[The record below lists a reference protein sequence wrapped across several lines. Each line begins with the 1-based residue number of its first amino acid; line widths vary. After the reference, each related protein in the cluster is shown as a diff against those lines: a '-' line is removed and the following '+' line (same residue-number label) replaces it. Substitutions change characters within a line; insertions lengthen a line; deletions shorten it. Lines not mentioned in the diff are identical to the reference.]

1 MITQIDH
8 DKLRQFVKP
17 DIYKA
22 VCDQT
27 GHTGGIHDVEI
38 EKLSLSKQKKF
49 NLSLWSL
56 NQHVAPPPEAEEP
69 QLSMA
74 QIEAEEKQDIQRRV
88 DKARAI
94 QRVNDYVRD
103 AGLVESDA
111 NGKLIREWIEN
122 AGGHW
127 TPELV
132 DAAIIALN
140 NQLEWRST
148 EPVPEPE
155 KPEVLQPWQLP
166 IDADKYQ
173 MKKASTKALLD
184 LNQRRRKVTGQ
195 MILGKNAQVNRHG
208 TNL

>member
-1 MITQIDH
+1 MYIHLT
-8 DKLRQFVKP
+8 KLRQHDPALHGLVA
-17 DIYKA
+17 DKA
-22 VCDQT
+22 GRDS
-27 GHTGGIHDVEI
+27 GICEVEPTDFEFNTMQRLI
-38 EKLSLSKQKKF
+38 TFAKIQKDMPVPAK
-49 NLSLWSL
+49 NMSEL
-56 NQHVAPPPEAEEP
+56 EAE
-69 QLSMA
+69 Q
-74 QIEAEEKQDIQRRV
+74 KQDIQRRA

-122 AGGHW
+122 TGGW

-132 DAAIIALN
+132 DAAIVALN

-148 EPVPEPE
+148 EPAPESE

-195 MILGKNAQVNRHG
+195 MILGKNAQANRHG